1 MYEDFRRDPRGELD
15 WPMGDRTMDK
25 SGLWVL
31 GTAECDDASETHAR
45 ELTDALLGRN
55 PFLEYAAKFWG
66 RHARGGP
73 EEHLQDKILHF
84 FQNAAALANSVR
96 ATYNDE
102 EGLYCR
108 LFFDRHLLG
117 RQVPLFVATYFGM
130 ERTVEKLLA
139 IPSIASCDGIDQSV
153 LVWAINCRQEKVAR
167 LLIESGADVRG
178 IFNGL
183 SVLRSAIAKNF
194 YSITEELLREYGAT
208 LIGPSELRAAVR
220 LDCAYVVQVYL
231 QAAPDLGSKKTRCNE
246 LLSMVATPAILN
258 YEGLIASIAG
268 RDSYRPD
275 RILDLL
281 LAEGADTEATD
292 HLGRTIL
299 QKCIECCRDSSG
311 GIYLIQRL
319 LDFHANIAVLN
330 TDGQSVV
337 HLAAIFEYGDVI
349 TVLLQNGQGILDI
362 NAYDKRGMTALHYT
376 TAAGDADS
384 TLALLSA
391 GADVTVRNTE
401 NQSVLHLA
409 AGSHIKCRIK
419 AESALAVLLDL
430 APPNMDVNVSCSRG
444 ARPLHYAAEQRD
456 LEAMRLL
463 VLSGADLKAED
474 STGLSGLDL
483 SACMVPLVQQALEK
497 GQNVVSI
504 IHEDRTLW
512 HLLTLMHVRS
522 KIIKRIG
529 DLTPQ
534 ETKDR
539 QYCLQHL
546 REIDQRLD
554 HEFAGYD
561 ITEYIA
567 TAQQMAQEQDFDY
580 ALLKKYTL
588 SQESIRLQL
597 TKQSQIQSR
606 YAHVQNMLSRNV
618 MMW

>member
-1 MYEDFRRDPRGELD
+1 M
-15 WPMGDRTMDK
+15 
-25 SGLWVL
+25 
-31 GTAECDDASETHAR
+31 
-45 ELTDALLGRN
+45 
-55 PFLEYAAKFWG
+55 
-66 RHARGGP
+66 
-73 EEHLQDKILHF
+73 
-84 FQNAAALANSVR
+84 
-96 ATYNDE
+96 
-102 EGLYCR
+102 
-108 LFFDRHLLG
+108 
-117 RQVPLFVATYFGM
+117 
-130 ERTVEKLLA
+130 
-139 IPSIASCDGIDQSV
+139 
-153 LVWAINCRQEKVAR
+153 
-167 LLIESGADVRG
+167 
-178 IFNGL
+178 
-183 SVLRSAIAKNF
+183 
-194 YSITEELLREYGAT
+194 
-208 LIGPSELRAAVR
+208 
-220 LDCAYVVQVYL
+220 
-231 QAAPDLGSKKTRCNE
+231 
-246 LLSMVATPAILN
+246 
-258 YEGLIASIAG
+258 
-268 RDSYRPD
+268 
-275 RILDLL
+275 
-281 LAEGADTEATD
+281 
-292 HLGRTIL
+292 
-299 QKCIECCRDSSG
+299 
-311 GIYLIQRL
+311 IQRL

-376 TAAGDADS
+376 TAAGHANS

-409 AGSHIKCRIK
+409 AGSHIKCRIT
-419 AESALAVLLDL
+419 AESALAVLLNL

-444 ARPLHYAAEQRD
+444 ARPLHYAAEQKD

-497 GQNVVSI
+497 GQNVLFI
-504 IHEDRTLW
+504 IHEDKTLW

-529 DLTPQ
+529 DLTQ
-534 ETKDR
+534 ETRDR

-588 SQESIRLQL
+588 NQESIELQL
-597 TKQSQIQSR
+597 IKQSQIQSR